1 MELTPPGNRNSW
13 LDLFMG
19 IVDRKFKYG
28 LRRCAALGYV
38 LYGSDAALGAENE
51 RIVEALNWTVVFL
64 MAMPYVILA
73 GVAGWI
79 FHHYT
84 RRSRRKINDR
94 PGSRVHLIKKGA
106 SSR

>member
-1 MELTPPGNRNSW
+1 MI
-13 LDLFMG
+13 MG
-19 IVDRKFKYG
+19 FADGKFKYR
-28 LRRCAALGYV
+28 LRRCAALGCV
-38 LYGSDAALGAENE
+38 LLCSRTALGAENE

-79 FHHYT
+79 FYHYT